1 MTQALNFN
9 FTHQKLHER
18 QGLIELDTHFL
29 AYLSD
34 QNAELSSALQ
44 LARAHH
50 QTLSGKEKSELI
62 IALGPYLDA
71 YMADLFMIQDPLNS
85 LAQKHTNLAYFYQV
99 KRLFIQ
105 RRASRHLK
113 PEAIV
118 DLDIAHLD
126 QQMQALF
133 PQGFDEYIFAQ
144 KAFAFL
150 ESNHTEDP
158 TVESL
163 LLTYGAFALSH
174 PIGRE
179 RHRKGL
185 LFQQPLKIDFAHLIH
200 PEKSTD
206 GSITTYKAPQSD
218 IRQRQGFDL
227 TDPGVTLERALD
239 QVHYCIGC
247 HHQERDSCS
256 KGLTDRK
263 TGEFQK
269 NPLEIDLLG
278 CPLEEKIS
286 EMNELKGQGIV
297 LGALAVITIDN
308 PLCAATGHRICN
320 DCMKACIYQKQEA
333 VNIPA
338 IESRILQDVLE
349 LPYGF
354 EIYRLLTRWNPLN
367 FERPYQKE
375 ESGYKVLIVGMGPS
389 GFNLAHHLLQEG
401 HQIVGID
408 GLKIEPLP
416 ETYIKNPIEHIS
428 TIREN
433 LGSRVV
439 AGFGGVAEYG
449 ITVRWDKNN
458 LKIIRILLE
467 RHDEFHLMGG
477 IRFGGTLTAE
487 QAFELGFDHIALCT
501 GAGKPHFIEMKNAL
515 ASGVRMASDFLMS
528 LQLTGSAKKD
538 SLANLD
544 LQLPVIVIGG
554 GLTAIDTATEALA
567 YYPIQV
573 EKFYNRLVDLFGS
586 AHHPNALSLWTNEE
600 EKRIARLYIKHAEAI
615 KAERQKANPDILS
628 LLQSWGG
635 VRLVYRGPLEKAP
648 SYRLNHEEVEF
659 ALQEGIYIS
668 DNLKPAEVITDAFGH
683 ADGLIV
689 ESSRDSTKQTLS
701 ARTILI
707 AAGTQPNTV
716 LARENAS
723 VFSLDGKFFQAIDEA
738 GNPLSPDKCAKPKSI
753 DVFTH
758 RTQDGRFISF
768 YGDLH
773 PSFAGNVV
781 KAMASA
787 KRGYPIVSEILSKA
801 PPRSMD
807 LSVFVESMKAKVH
820 KVNKLTPTIIEVIV
834 KAPMAAQAFEP
845 GQFYRLQNFEMNA
858 PLIAN
863 TKLAMEGIALTGAS
877 VDCEKGL
884 ISLIV
889 LEMGGSSDLCALLKP
904 GEELVLMG
912 PTGEPTHI
920 PENETVCLVGGGLGN
935 AVLFSIGQAMRAK
948 GCKVLYFAGYKKHED
963 CYKMNEIEKAAD
975 QVIWCCDEAK
985 PMTPNRAQDLSFTG
999 NIIEAM
1005 SAYAMGEI
1013 GSGLVN
1019 LGALNR
1025 MIVIGSDRMMHAV
1038 AKARYGILKPYLNPK
1053 HLAIGS
1059 INSPMQCMMKEI
1071 CAQCIQLHTDP
1082 VTGKESI
1089 VYSCFNQD
1097 QSLDA
1102 VDFSILN
1109 KRLSQNNVHE
1119 RLTAQWITH
1128 CLNQIDVNVPQKIA

>member
-1 MTQALNFN
+1 MTQILHFN
-9 FTHQKLHER
+9 FTHQKLQTR
-18 QGLIELDTHFL
+18 QGLIDLDAHFL
-29 AYLSD
+29 IHLAD
-34 QNAELSSALQ
+34 QNPELHDNLI
-44 LARAHH
+44 LARENHNS
-50 QTLSGKEKSELI
+50 LSQKEKSTLI
-62 IALGPYLDA
+62 IALAPYLDT
-71 YMADLFMIQDPLNS
+71 YITDLFMIQDPVKTLS
-85 LAQKHTNLAYFYQV
+85 QKHTDLTYFYQV

-105 RRASRHLK
+105 RRAARHLK
-113 PEAIV
+113 PEAIET
-118 DLDIAHLD
+118 LDIQQLD
-126 QQMQALF
+126 QSMLALF
-133 PQGFDEYIFAQ
+133 PNGFDEYDFAK
-144 KAFAFL
+144 KAMPYL
-150 ESNHTEDP
+150 ETNHSASPET
-158 TVESL
+158 ESL
-163 LLTYGAFALSH
+163 LLTYGSFALLH

-185 LFQQPLKIDFAHLIH
+185 LFQQPAKIDFSHLIH
-200 PEKSTD
+200 PVKSCE
-206 GSITTYKAPQSD
+206 GSITTYQAPKAD
-218 IRQRQGFDL
+218 LKQRQGFDL
-227 TDPGVTLERALD
+227 TDPGITLEKALD

-263 TGEFQK
+263 TGAFQK

-286 EMNELKGQGIV
+286 EMNELKGQGFV

-349 LPYGF
+349 LPFGF

-367 FERPYQKE
+367 FERPYPKE
-375 ESGYKVLIVGMGPS
+375 QSGYKVLIVGMGPS

-401 HQIVGID
+401 HQVVGID
-408 GLKIEPLP
+408 GLKIEPLA
-416 ETYIKNPIEHIS
+416 ETYINHPIQNIS
-428 TIREN
+428 TIRDN
-433 LGSRVV
+433 LGSRIVS
-439 AGFGGVAEYG
+439 GFGGVAEYG

-467 RHDEFHLMGG
+467 RHPEFHLIGG
-477 IRFGGTLTAE
+477 IRFGGTLTTDE
-487 QAFELGFDHIALCT
+487 AFAYGFDHIALCS

-515 ASGVRMASDFLMS
+515 APGVRMASDFLMS
-528 LQLTGSAKKD
+528 LQLTGAAKRD

-573 EKFYNRLVDLFGS
+573 EKFYNRLTELFGN
-586 AHHPNALSLWTNEE
+586 AHHPDALTLWSTEE
-600 EKRIARLYIKHAEAI
+600 EKRIARLYIAHAEAI
-615 KAERQKANPDILS
+615 RAERQKENPDILS
-628 LLQSWGG
+628 LLQEWGG
-635 VRLVYRGPLEKAP
+635 VRLVYRGALEKAP

-668 DNLKPAEVITDAFGH
+668 DNLKPIEVIIDKFGH

-689 ESSRDSTKQTLS
+689 EAIDGTKHNLS
-701 ARTILI
+701 GRTILI

-716 LARENAS
+716 LAREDKS
-723 VFSLDGKFFQAIDEA
+723 VFTLDGKFFQAIDEK
-738 GNPLSPDKCAKPKSI
+738 GNSLSPEKFSKPKSI

-758 RTQDGRFISF
+758 RTPDGRFISF

-781 KAMASA
+781 KAMTSA
-787 KRGYPIVSEILSKA
+787 KRGYPIVSQILHTQA
-801 PPRSMD
+801 PRTMD
-807 LSVFVESMKAKVH
+807 LPALVDDMRARIFDVKR
-820 KVNKLTPTIIEVIV
+820 LTPTIIEVIV
-834 KAPMAAQAFEP
+834 KAPMAARSFQP
-845 GQFYRLQNFEMNA
+845 GQFYRLQNFETNA
-858 PLIAN
+858 ISIAG
-863 TKLAMEGIALTGAS
+863 TKLAMEGLALTGAS
-877 VDCEKGL
+877 VDRENGL

-904 GEELVLMG
+904 GEEIVLMG

-935 AVLFSIGQAMRAK
+935 AVLFSIGQAMRDK

-963 CYKMNEIEKAAD
+963 CYKMDEIEKAAD

-985 PMTPNRAQDLSFTG
+985 PIAPNRSQDLSFTG

-1005 SAYAMGEI
+1005 KSYAI
-1013 GSGLVN
+1013 GDIGTGLIN
-1019 LGALNR
+1019 LSDMNR

-1038 AKARYGILKPYLNPK
+1038 AQARYGALKPYLNPE

-1071 CAQCIQLHTDP
+1071 CAQCIQLHKDP
-1082 VTGKESI
+1082 ISGKESI

-1102 VDFSILN
+1102 VDFSVLN
-1109 KRLSQNNVHE
+1109 NRLSQNNLHE
-1119 RLTAQWITH
+1119 KLTARWISH
-1128 CLNQIDVNVPQKIA
+1128 CLKTQNIRRLKSA

>member
-1 MTQALNFN
+1 MTQTLNFN

-29 AYLSD
+29 AYLSKE
-34 QNAELSSALQ
+34 NAELSSALQ
-44 LARAHH
+44 LARIHH
-50 QTLSGKEKSELI
+50 TTLTYKEKSDLI
-62 IALGPYLDA
+62 IALGSYLDQ
-71 YMADLFMIQDPLNS
+71 YLADLFMITGPLADLS
-85 LAQKHTNLAYFYQV
+85 QKHTDLAYFYQV

-113 PEAIV
+113 PEAILA
-118 DLDIAHLD
+118 LDIAQLD
-126 QQMQALF
+126 QQMRALF
-133 PQGFDEYIFAQ
+133 PNGYDEYDYAR
-144 KAFAFL
+144 KAFAYL
-150 ESNHTEDP
+150 DASHTENP
-158 TVESL
+158 EIESL

-174 PIGRE
+174 PLGRE

-185 LFQQPLKIDFAHLIH
+185 LFQQPLKIDFSHLIH

-206 GSITTYKAPQSD
+206 NHITTYQTPKAD
-218 IRQRQGFDL
+218 IRQRNGFDL
-227 TDPGVTLERALD
+227 TDPGIALERALD

-286 EMNELKGQGIV
+286 EMNELKGQGIII
-297 LGALAVITIDN
+297 GALAVITVDN

-338 IESRILQDVLE
+338 IESRILQDVLG

-367 FERPYQKE
+367 FERPYPKE

-401 HQIVGID
+401 HQVVGID
-408 GLKIEPLP
+408 GLKIEPIP
-416 ETYIKNPIEHIS
+416 HTYMTNPIQHIS
-428 TIREN
+428 EIRDD
-433 LGSRVV
+433 LSTRIVG
-439 AGFGGVAEYG
+439 GFGGVAEYG

-467 RHDEFHLMGG
+467 RHADFHLLGG
-477 IRFGGTLTAE
+477 IRFGGTLTADG
-487 QAFELGFDHIALCT
+487 AFDLGFDHIALCT
-501 GAGKPHFIEMKNAL
+501 GAGKPHFIDMKNAL
-515 ASGVRMASDFLMS
+515 APGVRMASDFLMS
-528 LQLTGSAKKD
+528 LQLTGAAKKD

-544 LQLPVIVIGG
+544 LQLPVVVIGG

-573 EKFYNRLVDLFGS
+573 EKFYNRIVNLFG
-586 AHHPNALSLWTNEE
+586 HVNHPDAFSLWTSEE
-600 EKRIARLYIKHAEAI
+600 EKRIARLYISHAEAI
-615 KAERQKANPDILS
+615 RAERQKENPDILS
-628 LLQSWGG
+628 LLQAWGG

-648 SYRLNHEEVEF
+648 SYRLNHEEVEL

-668 DNLKPAEVITDAFGH
+668 DNLKPSEVLIDSFGH
-683 ADGLIV
+683 ADGLMT
-689 ESSRDSTKQTLS
+689 ESNDGAKQTLP

-723 VFSLDGKFFQAIDEA
+723 LFSLDGKFFQAIDKT
-738 GNPLSPDKCAKPKSI
+738 GNPLSPQKNAKPDSI
-753 DVFTH
+753 DIFTH
-758 RTQDGRFISF
+758 RTPDGRFISF

-787 KRGYPIVSEILSKA
+787 KRGYPIVSQILHTQ
-801 PPRSMD
+801 PPRPMD
-807 LSVFVESMKAKVH
+807 LSAFVESMKARVH
-820 KVNKLTPTIIEVIV
+820 AIKRLTPTIIEVIV
-834 KAPMAAQAFEP
+834 KAPMAAKAFEP
-845 GQFYRLQNFEMNA
+845 GQFYRLQNFETNA
-858 PLIAN
+858 PVFSN
-863 TKLAMEGIALTGAS
+863 TKMAMEGIALTGAS
-877 VDCEKGL
+877 VDRDKGL

-889 LEMGGSSDLCALLKP
+889 LEMGGSSDLCALLEP
-904 GEELVLMG
+904 GEDVVLMG

-963 CYKMNEIEKAAD
+963 CYKMDEIEKAAD

-985 PMTPNRAQDLSFTG
+985 PIAPNRSQDLSFTG

-1005 SAYAMGEI
+1005 AAYATGKMNEGFVDLSE
-1013 GSGLVN
+1013 
-1019 LGALNR
+1019 LNR

-1082 VTGKESI
+1082 VSGKESI

-1102 VDFSILN
+1102 VDFSVLSN
-1109 KRLSQNNVHE
+1109 RLSQNNVHE
-1119 RLTAQWITH
+1119 KLTKHWITH
-1128 CLNQIDVNVPQKIA
+1128 CLKTQDETALKSA